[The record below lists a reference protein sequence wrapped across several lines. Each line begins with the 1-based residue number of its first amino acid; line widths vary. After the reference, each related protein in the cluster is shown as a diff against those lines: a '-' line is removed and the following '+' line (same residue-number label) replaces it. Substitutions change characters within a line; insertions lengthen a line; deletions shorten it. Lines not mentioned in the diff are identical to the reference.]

1 MSKILVLI
9 PARGGS
15 KGIPGKNIK
24 PLNGKPLIYYSLDIA
39 RAFFQD
45 EDICVSTDD
54 LRIAEKVREYGLE
67 VPFMRPDSL
76 ATDHATTNDVIFH
89 SLDFY
94 SEKGIIYDYTLLL
107 QPTSPFRQEMH
118 VAECLKMAASKPFEM
133 IISVK
138 ETDANPYY
146 VLFEEDEAG
155 VLQKSKNAT
164 FTRRQDC
171 PAVWQA
177 NGAIYLINN
186 QVLREK
192 KDLGA
197 LIKSKLVMESRYSID
212 LDTMEDWMMAECMLE
227 KGMIR

>member
-24 PLNGKPLIYYSLDIA
+24 PLNGKPLIYYTLDIA
-39 RAFFQD
+39 RAFFSD
-45 EDICVSTDD
+45 ENICVSTDD
-54 LRIAEKVREYGLE
+54 LEIAHKVEEYGVK
-67 VPFMRPDSL
+67 VPFIRPDDL
-76 ATDHATTNDVIFH
+76 ATDHATTNDVISH
-89 SLDFY
+89 ALDFY
-94 SEKGIIYDYTLLL
+94 RKKGIDYDYTLLL
-107 QPTSPFRQEMH
+107 QPTSPFRQVRH
-118 VAECLKMAASKPFEM
+118 VADCLSMAAELPFEM
-133 IISVK
+133 IVSVK

-146 VLFEEDEAG
+146 VLFEEDG
-155 VLQKSKNAT
+155 NGILQKSKEAT

-171 PAVWQA
+171 PAVWQV

-186 QVLREK
+186 HVLTEK

-197 LIKSKLVMESRYSID
+197 LKKSKLVMESRYSID

-227 KGMIR
+227 KGLIK

>member
-24 PLNGKPLIYYSLDIA
+24 PLNGKPLIYYSLDVA
-39 RAFFQD
+39 RAFFSN

-54 LRIAEKVREYGLE
+54 LEIAHKVEEYGVK
-67 VPFMRPDSL
+67 VPFIRPDDL
-76 ATDHATTNDVIFH
+76 ATDHATTNDVITH
-89 SLDFY
+89 ALDFY
-94 SEKGIIYDYTLLL
+94 RQKGINYDYTLVL
-107 QPTSPFRQEMH
+107 QPTSPFRQARH
-118 VAECLKMAASKPFEM
+118 VAECLSMAEKQPFEM
-133 IISVK
+133 IVSVK

-146 VLFEEDEAG
+146 VLFEEDENG
-155 VLQKSKNAT
+155 ILQKSKEAT

-171 PAVWQA
+171 PAVWQV
-177 NGAIYLINN
+177 NGALYLINN
-186 QVLREK
+186 QVLTEK

-197 LIKSKLVMESRYSID
+197 LKKSKVVMESRYSID

-227 KGMIR
+227 KGLI